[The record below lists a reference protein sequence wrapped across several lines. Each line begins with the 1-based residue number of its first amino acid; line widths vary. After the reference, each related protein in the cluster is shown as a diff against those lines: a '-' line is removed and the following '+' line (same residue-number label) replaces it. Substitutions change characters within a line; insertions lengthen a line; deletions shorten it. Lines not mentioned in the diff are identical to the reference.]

1 MSESL
6 LGEGFSLSD
15 QSHAG
20 TGFQRN
26 VQYFFYRR
34 NPFLLFSTKNAQTN
48 YFVLISRYTGQ

>member
-34 NPFLLFSTKNAQTN
+34 NPFYSFPHETHRQIIFS
-48 YFVLISRYTGQ
+48 